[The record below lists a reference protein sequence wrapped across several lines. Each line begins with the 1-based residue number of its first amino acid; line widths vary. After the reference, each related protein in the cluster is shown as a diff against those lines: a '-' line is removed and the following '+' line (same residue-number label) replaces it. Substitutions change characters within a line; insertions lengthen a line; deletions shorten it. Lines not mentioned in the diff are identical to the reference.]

1 MRTIIA
7 KITLFTLTFLLS
19 VVAFAQAKLFGINIE
34 NETKGIRITIKG
46 EGLGTPK
53 QQWVN
58 GTSVFILEWAAMLE
72 QKNKQTNINKHGIKW
87 VKVVQFSNKPPR
99 ARVALSITNN
109 TKPKLTKNQTGQWVI
124 EIGHVAPLSGIEIIN
139 SASQADRE
147 AFENAL
153 NQLTQNTTQVETVS
167 TSANV
172 HDGPGKKK
180 TSSPTP
186 PKPLAPVVETK
197 PTYLPPDAGKV
208 SLDFVGAEI
217 VFILKALAQQ
227 TGSNIVSSPDVNG
240 TLTVSLKNVSV
251 TEALDLITKLAGYR
265 YTKRNNTYIVGTA
278 TFLAGLLLHDAGTP
292 PESVMRVVP
301 LASRKAGEI
310 KRAIMKAL
318 SIDLINENLK
328 IVHPSEPIDDVSIM
342 TPQQPTSG
350 TPLNLNVGDP
360 ESGGNGEEDTKT
372 KPPTGGT
379 PKPSAGVSQN
389 GSGDADYLI
398 LIGDK
403 AKVEQAL
410 MLITQLDRS
419 LAEMMGIT
427 ATEKMAPISVP
438 YHVRG
443 AKADDLA
450 AALQN
455 VVGGVTLV
463 ATPKTSRAGQT
474 IIVNGRANDVAKV
487 IEMLEQ
493 LDNVSADG
501 QLTFY
506 VYQVKYAD
514 PRALKDRL
522 EDAFEALNVALAPQD
537 VSGRSYKAPTT
548 GQGNQQGTQTTGGSG
563 GQDGVAPAG
572 GGMSGGVQG
581 ISGVPIYSNTEKD
594 SVPMKLILSGS
605 ERQINSALVFLAKI
619 DVAVPQIAIE
629 ARVMDVSKEELQK
642 YGIDWDIIT
651 GGALRPLRFLNG
663 QPGGGNNTVGGHIR
677 INKDGGGQITADVTA
692 TLDRIATKNNLIA
705 RPNVVATD
713 GREAVIFIG
722 DVVRY
727 IKTIQSSQNGV
738 SVEVGEEEVGVK
750 LNVLPRVGENN
761 AITLEVQPVVSFI
774 KSFLDV
780 PGGGQIPTT
789 SVRTARSA
797 LRIANGE
804 TIAIGGLI
812 TEEDRREVSGVPIL
826 MDLPLIG
833 KLFRRTTLSKNKTEV
848 VIFLTARVI
857 EGEIGADRQEP

>member
-1 MRTIIA
+1 MTKTILFLFA
-7 KITLFTLTFLLS
+7 LMLITT
-19 VVAFAQAKLFGINIE
+19 AFAQAKLLGINIE
-34 NETKGIRITIKG
+34 HETKGIRITIKG

-58 GTSVFILEWAAMLE
+58 GTTVFILEWPAMLE
-72 QKNKQTNINKHGIKW
+72 QKNKQTNINKHGVKW

-99 ARVALSITNN
+99 ARVALAITNN
-109 TKPKLTKNQTGQWVI
+109 TKPKLTKNQNGQWVI
-124 EIGHVAPLSGIEIIN
+124 EIGHVAPLSGIEVIN
-139 SASQADRE
+139 AVSEADRE

-153 NQLTQNTTQVETVS
+153 EQLTQSTMKVETVS
-167 TSANV
+167 TSATIN
-172 HDGPGKKK
+172 DGPAKKK

-197 PTYLPPDAGKV
+197 PAYLPPDAGKV

-278 TFLAGLLLHDAGTP
+278 TFLSGLLLHDMGSP

-342 TPQQPTSG
+342 SPQQPTSG
-350 TPLNLNVGDP
+350 APQNLNLGDP
-360 ESGGNGEEDTKT
+360 QNTNGDEDAKSKPAAGG
-372 KPPTGGT
+372 P
-379 PKPSAGVSQN
+379 PKPAGGVGQTSN
-389 GSGDADYLI
+389 SDADYLI

-403 AKVEQAL
+403 AKVDQAL

-419 LAEMMGIT
+419 LAEMMGIASSET
-427 ATEKMAPISVP
+427 MTQISVP
-438 YHVRG
+438 YRVRG

-450 AALQN
+450 VALQN
-455 VVGGVTLV
+455 VVSGVTLV

-493 LDNVSADG
+493 LDNISADG
-501 QLTFY
+501 ELTFHI
-506 VYQVKYAD
+506 YQVKYAD

-522 EDAFEALNVALAPQD
+522 EETFEALSVALAPQD

-548 GQGNQQGTQTTGGSG
+548 GQGNQQGTQTTGGSS

-594 SVPMKLILSGS
+594 AVPMKLILSGS
-605 ERQINSALVFLAKI
+605 AQQINYALAFLAKI

-692 TLDRIATKNNLIA
+692 TLDKIATKNNLIA

-857 EGEIGADRQEP
+857 EGEIGASKQEP